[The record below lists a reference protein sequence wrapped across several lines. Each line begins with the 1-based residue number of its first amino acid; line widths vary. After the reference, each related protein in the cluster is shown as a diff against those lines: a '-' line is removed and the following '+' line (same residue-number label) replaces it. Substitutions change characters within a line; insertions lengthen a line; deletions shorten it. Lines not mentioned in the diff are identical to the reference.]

1 MISVLSD
8 ALYIF
13 LRFNH
18 LLRMGD
24 RLHYHRQQERLAE
37 LEGMELWHQ
46 LQEQHPLGQPE
57 AQHPLEGM
65 EQHLAA

>member
-1 MISVLSD
+1 MITVLSD

-24 RLHYHRQQERLAE
+24 RLHYRRQQEQLAE

-46 LQEQHPLGQPE
+46 LQEQQEQPE